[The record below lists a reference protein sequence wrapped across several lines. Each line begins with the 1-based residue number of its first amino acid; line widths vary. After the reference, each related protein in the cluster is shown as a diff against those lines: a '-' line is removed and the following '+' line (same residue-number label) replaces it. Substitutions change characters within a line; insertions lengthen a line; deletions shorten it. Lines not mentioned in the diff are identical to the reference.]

1 MRIHS
6 LRGMALASAFLLCGC
21 GSDTQTSGKQEQI
34 IERLINNEVRS
45 PDGSSVF
52 TENQQTAFI
61 ECARPKIEGVLAQ
74 ISENEIT
81 DLMEAMPK
89 DSYETSDNPIVMRAA
104 DAYGECLSLL
114 PFPGPQ

>member
-1 MRIHS
+1 MKNLSIF
-6 LRGMALASAFLLCGC
+6 LACLTLAAC

-45 PDGSSVF
+45 QDGSSVF
-52 TENQQTAFI
+52 TENQQTAFM

-74 ISENEIT
+74 MSENEIT
-81 DLMEAMPK
+81 DLMEAMPN
-89 DSYETSDNPIVMRAA
+89 DSYATSDNPIIMRVA